1 MFSSRRK
8 IRLPSVVSMVSAM
21 FRPAFAS
28 SSSRT
33 TKSAPGARN
42 GSNSIPGYFA
52 ENALASSLYDAP
64 AREVYQVSLP
74 SVLAPAYK
82 RDSRSGPRYTASS
95 LIDVGFRSWVDPSD
109 TVSKKA
115 NMRKIAAFIIFLSLP
130 LQKNLFVLFFLLG
143 EFLGTKVHH
152 M

>member
-1 MFSSRRK
+1 
-8 IRLPSVVSMVSAM
+8 MVSAM

-64 AREVYQVSLP
+64 ASEVYQVSLP

-82 RDSRSGPRYTASS
+82 SDSRSGPRYTANS
-95 LIDVGFRSWVDPSD
+95 LSDGGFRSCLDPSD

-115 NMRKIAAFIIFLSLP
+115 NMRKIAAFIIFLSL
-130 LQKNLFVLFFLLG
+130 LNAKQFVCPFFSSRG
-143 EFLGTKVHH
+143 CLGTKVHH
-152 M
+152 L